1 MTILKT
7 VETPEP
13 QNAALICG
21 IILAC
26 DKGVGNRVEETP
38 AGWLM
43 IADDDKA
50 ILFTRTA

>member
-26 DKGVGNRVEETP
+26 DKGVGNRVEETSD
-38 AGWLM
+38 GWLM
-43 IADDDKA
+43 IDDDNFA
-50 ILFTRTA
+50 ILFKTP